1 MDWEPPGDGLW
12 WATPEHF
19 PLPVSRLFAAI
30 FPAVTVGWQRG
41 AERYGLAMGPP
52 RWGTV
57 NGWMYFSPGEVD
69 PATLPALAEA
79 AEHTLATAPWRDEV
93 RRWVEDERPAVVT
106 ANRARQAR
114 SPEPLDDA
122 ELAAHLTQAIEHFH
136 RWAPVHFEHTG
147 FNLAG
152 GRLFL
157 AAEEWG
163 LDPLEVA
170 GLLAGASPATSE
182 VERHVAAVAAALD
195 RAGAPSPASH
205 DELRAAGDDA
215 AEALDRY
222 LDDYRWRPI
231 TGHDLAEPTLGESP
245 ALVLAAVDAR
255 RAGRVGAAVEMVD
268 PAAVRTKVP
277 PGDRLRFDELLA
289 DARSAYALRDDDVGV
304 CFNWPLGLVRRAA
317 LEAGRRLTDRGRL
330 EHLDHAFEAIPDEL
344 SALLGGDGPS
354 AGELAARAR
363 ARSEAAG
370 LRPPLHVGEP
380 VAGSRPPTL
389 PPPVAT
395 LEEMNQAT
403 WRVGGTRPEAQ
414 LQGLGIGT
422 TPARGQA
429 RVVRQPS
436 ELGRLADGDVLVT
449 VTTTTAFNAVFVL
462 LAAVVTQEGGVF
474 SHTAI
479 LARELGLPAVVGVP
493 DLLELVHD
501 GDLVEVDP
509 ASGQVRVVG

>member
-1 MDWEPPGDGLW
+1 MDWEPPGDGVW

-52 RWGTV
+52 RWATV

-69 PATLPALAEA
+69 PATLPALAEV
-79 AEHTLATAPWRDEV
+79 AEQTLATAPWRDEV
-93 RRWVEDERPAVVT
+93 RRWLEDERPAVVA
-106 ANRARQAR
+106 ANRSRQAR
-114 SPEPLDDA
+114 SPESLDDG
-122 ELAAHLTQAIEHFH
+122 ELAAHLTEAIEHFH
-136 RWAPVHFEHTG
+136 RWAPVHFEHAG

-163 LDPLEVA
+163 LDPLEVS

-182 VERHVAAVAAALD
+182 VERHVAAVAEALN
-195 RAGAPSPASH
+195 RAGALAPASL
-205 DELRAAGDDA
+205 DELRAAGEDA

-222 LDDYRWRPI
+222 LDDYGWRPI
-231 TGHDLAEPTLGESP
+231 TGHDLAEPTVGESP

-255 RAGRVGAAVEMVD
+255 RTGRSSGPPETVD
-268 PAAVRTKVP
+268 PAAVRAKVP
-277 PGDRLRFDELLA
+277 PGDRSRFDELLA
-289 DARSAYALRDDDVGV
+289 DARAAYALRDDDVGV
-304 CFNWPLGLVRRAA
+304 CFNWPLGLVRRAV
-317 LEAGRRLTDRGRL
+317 LEAGRRLTDRGRIDDR
-330 EHLDHAFEAIPDEL
+330 DHAFEATPDEL
-344 SALLGGDGPS
+344 TALLGGNGPG
-354 AGELAARAR
+354 ADELAARSHAR
-363 ARSEAAG
+363 AEAAG

-403 WRVGGTRPEAQ
+403 WRVGGTRPEAP

-422 TPARGQA
+422 TPTRGPA

-449 VTTTTAFNAVFVL
+449 VTTTTAFNAVFGL
-462 LAAVVTQEGGVF
+462 LAAVVTQEGGLF

-493 DLLELVHD
+493 DLLDLVED

-509 ASGQVRVVG
+509 ANHQVRVIR